1 MSYALYS
8 YKSQLGSPNLEEA
21 QAIIEVE
28 EDDYEIQSNPDQ
40 RLKIVKALVDYNPR
54 LECFDFDFD
63 LISKLQ
69 NINIDK
75 ARDTFE
81 YSELNTKEGDL
92 ATQIT
97 IDNHCVSITVPYW
110 YSGKMAEEVFDMV
123 ISYTK
128 VLRQKFGYFVYDPQ
142 IEIVY
147 DPLKDDFEGL
157 EIYQSMVIKT
167 EKINYEGDEIEIKKH
182 WWKFW

>member
-1 MSYALYS
+1 MSYALYC

-28 EDDYEIQSNPDQ
+28 EDDYEIQSNPER
-40 RLKIVKALVDYNPR
+40 RLEIVKALVDYNPR
-54 LECFDFDFD
+54 LECFDFDFN
-63 LISKLQ
+63 LISMLQ
-69 NINIDK
+69 NTDMDK

-92 ATQIT
+92 VTQIT
-97 IDNHCVSITVPYW
+97 IDEHCVTITVPYW
-110 YSGKMAEEVFDMV
+110 YSGKMAKEVFDMV

-128 VLRQKFGYFVYDPQ
+128 ILRQKFGYFVYDPQ
-142 IEIVY
+142 IESVY

-157 EIYQSMVIKT
+157 EIYQSMVIKN
-167 EKINYEGDEIEIKKH
+167 EKTDYADDDIKIKKT